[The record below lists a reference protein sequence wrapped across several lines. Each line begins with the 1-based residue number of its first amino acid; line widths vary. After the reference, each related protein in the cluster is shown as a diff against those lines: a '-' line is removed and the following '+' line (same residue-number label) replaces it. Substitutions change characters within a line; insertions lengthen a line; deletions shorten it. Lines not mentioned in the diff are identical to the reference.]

1 MFGNGCEYEK
11 FHSIMNAAGFFREDD
26 LVLTCEYETAE
37 NKNMNKS
44 KKTVDFVIL
53 IFFSY
58 LMKIITICVEL
69 ILN

>member
-1 MFGNGCEYEK
+1 
-11 FHSIMNAAGFFREDD
+11 MNAAGFFSEDD
-26 LVLTCEYETAE
+26 LVLTCENEAAE

-58 LMKIITICVEL
+58 LMKNISISV
-69 ILN
+69 